1 MAGTNKVLKP
11 GTVLFR
17 AGDQSDG
24 MYLIRRGELQVYL
37 EQNGK
42 EVKLATIGEGGMIGE
57 MALFDKQPRSASVK
71 ATKETEVTLISLDD
85 FGKLMKQIPKWF
97 VGLMTALSGR
107 LRTTNTRL
115 QQLESAQGPQ
125 QRTPAT
131 KPYQNLLRQLH
142 LLSLIWTKDG
152 EKDGKD
158 FTLQRA
164 QTEKVMVELYG
175 EPQANL
181 TKLFELL
188 VQLKVVSTKTD
199 SYKNVVFASPN
210 KAQLT
215 AISQFITDF
224 ATNNPQLPCLPD
236 GAIGLLRVFER
247 MVLASPY
254 DQSTHAL
261 EEILKEGKK
270 DGMNTQTWD
279 KDMQTLVKVGED
291 IKVVKTSSGLGLR
304 GTKKEVSQ
312 AIRAIEFMNGAFKAG
327 IS

>member
-11 GTVLFR
+11 GAVLFK
-17 AGDQSDG
+17 AGDKSDG

-42 EVKLATIGEGGMIGE
+42 EVSLATIGEGGMIGE

-115 QQLESAQGPQ
+115 QQLEASQGPG
-125 QRTPAT
+125 QRAPAT
-131 KPYQNLLRQLH
+131 KPYQNVQRQLH

-158 FTLQRA
+158 FTLQKA
-164 QTEKVMVELYG
+164 ATESVMIDIYG
-175 EPQANL
+175 EPKAHL
-181 TKLFELL
+181 MKLFEIL
-188 VQLKVVSTKTD
+188 VQQKILLTKTD
-199 SYKNVVFASPN
+199 SYKNVVLATPN

-215 AISQFITDF
+215 SLASFIGFF
-224 ATNNPQLPCLPD
+224 ATNNPQLPCLPE
-236 GAIGLLRVFER
+236 GAIALLRVLER
-247 MVLASPY
+247 MVLAAPY

-261 EEILKEGKK
+261 EELIKNGKS
-270 DGMNTQTWD
+270 DGMNTQSWD
-279 KDMQTLVKVGED
+279 KDILALQKIGED
-291 IKVVKTSSGLGLR
+291 VKVVKTSSGLGLR
-304 GTKKEVSQ
+304 SAKKEVNQ
-312 AIRAIEFMNGAFKAG
+312 AVRNAEVMNAVFKAG
-327 IS
+327 IA